1 MNDPPHSDPRAD
13 LEAKTAFLLSPGSY
27 PGFAGTV
34 ELVET
39 HMARVFLTDRYA
51 YKMKK
56 AVRTDYLD
64 FSTLALREH
73 ACREELRLNRRLTSE
88 VYLAVVPLS
97 LGSDGRL
104 RLGDHDDEGNGEVV
118 EWLVKMRRLPLE
130 TCLTECIAEVSAAE
144 LAPLLRHLCDFY
156 RAAQP
161 LAVDPV
167 AYLRGLQQQV
177 EHHRQQLL
185 APGLGLEQAGIH
197 AVADFLLAVTR
208 REAGLLGQRAVDGR
222 IVEGHGD
229 LRPEHCFLTEPPQ
242 VIDCLEFNFALR
254 CVDPLDELG
263 YLALE
268 CELLGRRDL
277 GDDIL
282 SAYRRACADP
292 APALLEYF
300 YKAYR
305 ALVRAQL
312 AAAHLQD
319 GAIAEPQKWRAKAR
333 RYLDAARHYGRRA
346 DAHAA

>member
-1 MNDPPHSDPRAD
+1 MSDQRDPKPAPPD
-13 LEAKTAFLLSPGSY
+13 LDTKTRFLLAPGSY
-27 PGFAGTV
+27 AGDTTAV

-39 HMARVFLTDRYA
+39 HMARVFLTDRHA

-56 AVRTDYLD
+56 PVQTAFLD
-64 FSTLALREH
+64 FSTLALRE
-73 ACREELRLNRRLTSE
+73 ADCREELRLNRRLTTG
-88 VYLAVVPLS
+88 VYLAVVPLCQRP
-97 LGSDGRL
+97 DGQL
-104 RLGDHDDEGNGEVV
+104 QLADSGGHGEVV
-118 EWLVKMRRLPLE
+118 EWLVKMRRLSEAQNL
-130 TCLTECIAEVSAAE
+130 AARGREVTGEE
-144 LAPLLRHLCDFY
+144 LAPLVRRLCDFY
-156 RAAQP
+156 RSAPP

-167 AYLRGLQQQV
+167 AYVTDLREHV
-177 EHHRQQLL
+177 ELRRTALL
-185 APGLGLEQAGIH
+185 APELGLPAAGIH
-197 AVADFLLAVTR
+197 ALADFLVTFTR
-208 REAGLLGQRAVDGR
+208 REAPLLAQRAVDGR

-242 VIDCLEFNFALR
+242 IIDCLEFNRDLR
-254 CVDPLDELG
+254 SIDPLDELG

-277 GDDIL
+277 GDGIL
-282 SAYRRACADP
+282 ASYRRACADP

-319 GAIAEPQKWRAKAR
+319 GVVAEPQKWRDKTS

-346 DAHAA
+346 GAHAA